1 MDFSLQSHQCF
12 IGCPAKDLPTP
23 SLVLSKPI
31 LERNTQQLLQD
42 VRDLG
47 IHFRAH
53 VKTLKSTE
61 VTRMML
67 GYGTHKKIVVSTLCE
82 IRGALP
88 LVEEGILDECLYGLP
103 IYPSALPTLVDLS
116 KFVKIVLMIDNEQ
129 HIDLLEDYA
138 KSAGYTKPWS
148 VFIKVDVGSHRAG
161 LENSSPSLQ
170 RLVQRAEASH
180 ATSVYGFYCHAGHSY
195 ACRTPEAAAGVL
207 QTEVEGV
214 VRASTYLDLS
224 GDRKVVV
231 SVGSTP
237 TAHVVN
243 TLKKTL
249 PLNVELELHAGC
261 YPANDLQQVCT
272 GLVSEQQQ
280 AVRIVAEVCSVYPE
294 RNEALINA
302 GTVALSKETS
312 DFPGYARVTDR
323 PRWSVV
329 RMAQEHGILGL
340 RSGEERVE
348 EAFRVG
354 QKVYLYI
361 QHACITSA
369 QHHVYYVV
377 DEKDVV
383 RETWVPWKGW

>member
-1 MDFSLQSHQCF
+1 
-12 IGCPAKDLPTP
+12 
-23 SLVLSKPI
+23 
-31 LERNTQQLLQD
+31 
-42 VRDLG
+42 
-47 IHFRAH
+47 
-53 VKTLKSTE
+53 
-61 VTRMML
+61 
-67 GYGTHKKIVVSTLCE
+67 
-82 IRGALP
+82 
-88 LVEEGILDECLYGLP
+88 
-103 IYPSALPTLVDLS
+103 
-116 KFVKIVLMIDNEQ
+116 MIDNEQ

-138 KSAGYTKPWS
+138 KSAGYTNPWS

-195 ACRTPEAAAGVL
+195 ACRTPEAAADVL
-207 QTEVEGV
+207 QMEVEGV

-224 GDRKVVV
+224 GDRKVIV

-243 TLKKTL
+243 TLEKTL
-249 PLNVELELHAGC
+249 PPNVELELHAGC

-280 AVRIVAEVCSVYPE
+280 AVRIVVEVCSVYPE

-323 PRWSVV
+323 PRWSVL

-340 RSGEERVE
+340 TSGEERVE

-354 QKVYLYI
+354 QRVYLYI

-377 DEKDVV
+377 DDKDVV
-383 RETWVPWKGW
+383 REAWVPWKGW